1 MPQQSCQPL
10 VGRLQSLGHCRCADI
25 DAQRQGVD
33 KHAQRTVG
41 AITGLHTAQQYS
53 AEHHLFAGRDIAQ
66 HPCPGQMHQARDA
79 DACLSSLSPQTQVQ
93 FSRQGHAGLFE
104 VATTVLHIL
113 QTERQRRLVD
123 IAEHVAEERF
133 VLCLADTQACLSDI
147 VAIWHCLTQRLALT
161 EQVRLNFLQYHGQGS
176 GVADQVVAQQHRQPA
191 VVDRVMAKDNAHQ
204 WRSTHIEAV
213 MPTVEALV

>member
-1 MPQQSCQPL
+1 M
-10 VGRLQSLGHCRCADI
+10 
-25 DAQRQGVD
+25 
-33 KHAQRTVG
+33 
-41 AITGLHTAQQYS
+41 
-53 AEHHLFAGRDIAQ
+53 
-66 HPCPGQMHQARDA
+66 
-79 DACLSSLSPQTQVQ
+79 
-93 FSRQGHAGLFE
+93 
-104 VATTVLHIL
+104 
-113 QTERQRRLVD
+113 
-123 IAEHVAEERF
+123 
-133 VLCLADTQACLSDI
+133 LCLADTQACLSDI